1 MFFLSYLLEKMKLII
16 LNIKFKIRYIY
27 IRFRLSQAEKTELDF
42 KDL

>member
-27 IRFRLSQAEKTELDF
+27 IRFQLSKAEKTELDF